1 MEQGGG
7 FWVVRVPSGT
17 EFVVADRIA
26 KAGYAT
32 VCPQYMERLRPSRG
46 RVWVRASVI
55 RPLFPTYIFVR
66 HDPDFRPAK
75 FETTRIRL
83 QVFRSRLV
91 TDAEMT
97 LINEVAMERSVSDA
111 RGKVRQPIKRGDVM
125 ELLHG
130 ILRGEPVDV
139 LHVRKERII
148 VQLRRKPSA
157 VPIEVRADSL
167 GALVA

>member
-1 MEQGGG
+1 MSNPNG
-7 FWVVRVPSGT
+7 FWVVRVPGGT
-17 EFVVADRIA
+17 EFTVADRIA
-26 KAGYAT
+26 KAGFAS
-32 VCPQYMERLRPSRG
+32 VCPQYMERLKPSG
-46 RVWVRASVI
+46 RRLWVRASVI

-75 FETTRIRL
+75 FETTKIRL

-97 LINEVAMERSVSDA
+97 LINKVAMERSVSDA
-111 RGKVRQPIKRGDVM
+111 RGVTRQPIKRGDVM

-130 ILRGEPVDV
+130 ILRGEAVDV

-148 VQLRRKPSA
+148 VQLRRQPNA

-167 GALVA
+167 GAVA